1 MFVHFVFH
9 SSLLSSVFQPHD
21 MLAYFKTSLILTW
34 TPLCTFPPWIP
45 VDVDNW
51 YSIRFW
57 PNMSSMTK
65 RCSKTVPLFL
75 HSFTDEGRLL
85 SFNQPFLPLD
95 HRSCQIMNWVTF
107 VSPILNSTH
116 EWMVVLWKQFWVQD
130 SGSRCTIETLNW
142 CGFTVTKHN
151 CTSWQFKHKQFFCVS
166 CIIISRANMSAR
178 CFLGYKISF

>member
-116 EWMVVLWKQFWVQD
+116 EWLSFENSFECKTVVPDALLKPLTDVVLQWQNTTAHHD
-130 SGSRCTIETLNW
+130 SSNTNNS
-142 CGFTVTKHN
+142 F
-151 CTSWQFKHKQFFCVS
+151 VS
-166 CIIISRANMSAR
+166 VA
-178 CFLGYKISF
+178 